1 MLNVTPEVFELIS
14 KKVETDFVF
23 LQWMYGFR
31 TVVFF
36 FLALYILIMAMF
48 HFFWSALK
56 EIIYAYV
63 GSF

>member
-1 MLNVTPEVFELIS
+1 MLLLRCLSSSQKKLRLTLFFPSGCMDLEL
-14 KKVETDFVF
+14 
-23 LQWMYGFR
+23 LY
-31 TVVFF
+31 FF